1 MSASGEREVR
11 HGDVYDDGD
20 GYLLIFLSTAEGV
33 WMRSYINKTSG
44 TTFLSDTMRPTPY
57 VGRDYEYK
65 FNIMDIISNTLK
77 D

>member
-1 MSASGEREVR
+1 MSASGERKVK
-11 HGDVYDDGD
+11 HGDVFDDGD

-44 TTFLSDTMRPTPY
+44 TTFLSDTMRPKPLIWE
-57 VGRDYEYK
+57 GYEYK

-77 D
+77 E